1 MRTSSTPSPPPSG
14 WGLQGPQPRR
24 AFSTA
29 LSNDHCHYFQVDIL
43 NLTVVVFF
51 ITVILPQQLNHLFI
65 SLDPSFFLYWGVI
78 SSQSLNNRNIK
89 FQYLG
94 YEYILC
100 HPIAQLI
107 TFMKYFTRYSRHSIL
122 TLIFGSWLDFP
133 MALVTRSFPMWVV
146 FRSTL
151 IDRQNSIVLLFW
163 LHFVINI
170 ANFDKF
176 DLRKPQE
183 LAESW
188 T

>member
-1 MRTSSTPSPPPSG
+1 MLRSITSMRTSSTPSPPPSG

-89 FQYLG
+89 LQYLG

-107 TFMKYFTRYSRHSIL
+107 TFIKYKIFKTFYPYPDFWIMAWLSDGLSDKKFSDVGCIPIHPDWSSI
-122 TLIFGSWLDFP
+122 
-133 MALVTRSFPMWVV
+133 
-146 FRSTL
+146 
-151 IDRQNSIVLLFW
+151 
-163 LHFVINI
+163 
-170 ANFDKF
+170 
-176 DLRKPQE
+176 
-183 LAESW
+183 
-188 T
+188 